1 MKYFMFLLI
10 LQLLHYFQYY
20 CEKFLRDEGKSDVLL
35 QLSLSV
41 RNDLL
46 AYKLMI
52 YSVLSRIETFW
63 VCTALAFCAAHSML
77 LFSIPSHP

>member
-1 MKYFMFLLI
+1 MRSEIIFRIFDKDDDKA
-10 LQLLHYFQYY
+10 
-20 CEKFLRDEGKSDVLL
+20 EFLRDEGKSDVLL